1 MLGSASIRS
10 SRAIPNG
17 LATCNK
23 RFSSIPVV
31 EVREDKIYP
40 HLVQQY
46 LIHHNETSNNN
57 VVPKQPHLR
66 LHCLLDTGG
75 ILNQAIRIYA
85 YPGGLEEREHLRHS
99 VGSSKDMGC
108 DPEELSSKVYIIE
121 QSSNIYAE
129 APLTTVS
136 EGIRGLMKPP
146 SDLDTQETNNAASI
160 YEFRKYYLK
169 LGYDT
174 VPKFLSLYEAGLPS
188 KLGAV
193 GSDPTTSLITL
204 LYTEVGQLNEVIE
217 VWKHGGGVK
226 AMEKSRVAARSA
238 PEWRQAIKE
247 IAELAVYFRSTIY
260 IPLTSSPLN

>member
-1 MLGSASIRS
+1 MRS
-10 SRAIPNG
+10 SRAIQNG
-17 LATCNK
+17 LVICNK

-46 LIHHNETSNNN
+46 LIHHNDTSKN

-66 LHCLLDTGG
+66 LHCLPVTGG
-75 ILNQAIRIYA
+75 ILNQAIKIYA
-85 YPGGLEEREHLRHS
+85 CPEGLEEREHLRHL
-99 VGSSKDMGC
+99 VGSNKDIGC
-108 DPEELSSKVYIIE
+108 DPEEMSSKAYIIE

-146 SDLDTQETNNAASI
+146 CNLDRHGTSNAATI

-174 VPKFLSLYEAGLPS
+174 VPKFLSLYEEGLPS

-217 VWKHGGGVK
+217 VWKHGDGVK

-260 IPLTSSPLN
+260 APLTSSPLN